1 MIASTLGGN
10 VGLKYSSGL
19 PNALLFAERLIISS
33 SNKGAKMNLSFSDEQ
48 NDSYENH
55 NDDPNYEIDS
65 MMLTKS
71 EKQKH
76 FLCLFFFLTKFEP
89 ICLLCI
95 PANEQKILKNL
106 ENKET
111 FKNVVVLSLI
121 DVWSN

>member
-1 MIASTLGGN
+1 
-10 VGLKYSSGL
+10 
-19 PNALLFAERLIISS
+19 
-33 SNKGAKMNLSFSDEQ
+33 MNLSFSDEQ

-55 NDDPNYEIDS
+55 NDDPNYAIDS

-121 DVWSN
+121 DVWSNLLI